1 MAHHENR
8 ARLALDETLQL
19 HYAVENVIE
28 LASLTDTLVIV
39 TSDHSHTMSIGGYP
53 VNKIHIFGSKIRL
66 PTDLICKIFLCFF
79 LCFSDVETI
88 F

>member
-19 HYAVENVIE
+19 HYAVENVVQ
-28 LASLTDTLVIV
+28 LASLSDTLIIV

-53 VNKIHIFGSKIRL
+53 VVITLTNRIFIW
-66 PTDLICKIFLCFF
+66 IIVIVIVIVIF
-79 LCFSDVETI
+79 
-88 F
+88 